1 MKLRRLYIRV
11 LMWLL
16 TIAAYAYLVYRLVT
30 FDDYSAVVDGFSCA
44 GWYEW
49 LCMLLILLLMPVN
62 VCIESCRWQLLLRD
76 VESVSLLEAQRQVYY
91 GYVGAF
97 VTPGRVGDYPA
108 RVLLLRDSSRWSSA
122 VVMGGVGVLAMYVV
136 EIVSGVPALVL
147 LSRYGLG
154 ISMRAVLVAVLS
166 VLLVML
172 VVFVAVRRLP
182 RCSWCGER
190 LRQCCEGVSRL
201 SRRSLLQLLLLSV
214 VRYVVWMVQL
224 SLALRF
230 SGVVLAPAELLMAIP
245 AYYLLLGVVPTVPVA
260 DIAVRGSLS
269 ILVFGIFSPNTAGI
283 AIAIV
288 VIWIIN
294 TMLPMLVGSVVKKNN
309 LQPILTN

>member
-1 MKLRRLYIRV
+1 MKFRSLYIRI
-11 LMWLL
+11 LMCSL

-30 FDDYSAVVDGFSCA
+30 FDDYSAVVDGFSAA
-44 GWYEW
+44 GGYEW
-49 LCMLLILLLMPVN
+49 LCLLLILLLMPVN
-62 VCIESCRWQLLLRD
+62 VCCEACRWQLLLRG
-76 VESVSLLEAQRQVYY
+76 VESVSLLDAHRQVYY

-108 RVLLLRDSSRWSSA
+108 RVLLLRDSSHWSAA
-122 VVMGGVGVLAMYVV
+122 VVMGGVGVLAMYLV
-136 EIVSGVPALVL
+136 EIVLGVPAWVL
-147 LSRYGLG
+147 LSRYELG
-154 ISMRAVLVAVLS
+154 VPMRDVLVAVLV
-166 VLLVML
+166 VLLMMT

-182 RCSWCGER
+182 RYAWCGAR
-190 LRQCCEGVSRL
+190 LRQCCEGASRL
-201 SRRSLLQLLLLSV
+201 SGRDLLQLLLLSV
-214 VRYVVWMVQL
+214 LRYVVWLVQL

-230 SGVVLAPAELLMAIP
+230 SGVVLTPVELLMAIP

-269 ILVFGIFSPNTAGI
+269 ILVFGVFSPNTAGI

-294 TMLPMLVGSVVKKNN
+294 TMLPMLVGTMVKKNN